1 MMAAPRSRAVREG
14 PLRAPHRSLME
25 AAGLS
30 PEDVRDLGK
39 PLVGIVYTY
48 SSIVPGHVHLDRVV
62 QAVAEGVASAGGIPV
77 VGAAVSVDDGIA
89 MGHEGMRY
97 SLPSRE
103 LVADSIEVFTEAH
116 RVDAV
121 VVVTSC
127 DKMLPGALLA
137 AARLRDEV
145 PVYIVNGGPM
155 LAGRGAP
162 GCGGCRLGLGHV
174 FEAVGRLLRG
184 EIGEEELRAVEERAL
199 PGPGSCAGLYT
210 ANTMALAAE
219 ALGFI
224 LPGAAAVPAV
234 FSERLWAARRT
245 GRLAVRAVERGWTAS
260 MFLTERSLLN
270 AFAVDAALGGS
281 TNTLLHLTALA
292 VEAGIPLSLDA
303 LEDLFSRTPWI
314 GDLEP
319 GGRYFMEDL
328 YWAGGVPAVV
338 RELIRAGVFDG
349 SAPAATGEPW
359 SRVAARTA
367 ASYGGAVRRL
377 EEALAPRSPLRVLK
391 GSLAPEGAVVKAVHV
406 ERRRLRGPALVFD
419 REEDAIRHVREK
431 GLEPGTVVIV
441 RYEGPAGGPGMREM
455 LQLTSMIYGMGLG
468 DEVAVVTDG
477 RFSGATR
484 GLMVGHVS
492 PEAMAGG
499 PIALVRDGD
508 EVLVDLDQGRLD
520 LLVDSG
526 ELEERRRSWSPPS
539 WKLEQ
544 LRRLAERGSVL
555 YSYAAM
561 ACSASRGAARRCPKQ
576 LPPSTPESPRD
587 TAGPSAAA
595 Q

>member
-1 MMAAPRSRAVREG
+1 MRAPRSREVREG

-25 AAGLS
+25 ASGIS
-30 PEDVRDLGK
+30 PEDVRDLDK

-48 SSIVPGHVHLDRVV
+48 SSIVPGHVHLDRIAS
-62 QAVAEGVASAGGIPV
+62 AVAEGVASAGGIPV
-77 VGAAVSVDDGIA
+77 FGAAVSVDDGIA

-103 LVADSIEVFTEAH
+103 VVADSIEAFAEAH
-116 RVDAV
+116 RVDAL

-137 AARLRDEV
+137 AARMKDEI

-162 GCGGCRLGLGHV
+162 GCPGCRIGLGHV
-174 FEAVGRLLRG
+174 FEAAGRLLRG
-184 EIGEEELRAVEERAL
+184 EIGPEDLMRVEERAL

-210 ANTMALAAE
+210 ANTMAVAAE
-219 ALGFI
+219 AMGLI
-224 LPGAAAVPAV
+224 LPGGAAVPAV
-234 FSERLWAARRT
+234 YAERIWVARRT
-245 GRLAVRAVERGWTAS
+245 GRLAVRAVEKGWTAS
-260 MFLTERSLLN
+260 MFINKRGILN

-292 VEAGIPLSLDA
+292 VEAGEPLGLGELEA
-303 LEDLFSRTPWI
+303 LFAKTPWI

-328 YWAGGVPAVV
+328 YEAGGVPAVI

-359 SRVAARTA
+359 EKVARSRP
-367 ASYGGAVRRL
+367 ASYGRAVRRI
-377 EEALAPRSPLRVLK
+377 EEALSKRSPLRMLR
-391 GSLAPEGAVVKAVHV
+391 GSLAPGGAVVKAVRV
-406 ERRRLRGPALVFD
+406 RRTRIRGPALVFD
-419 REEDAIRHVREK
+419 REEDAIDYVRRN
-431 GLEPGTVVIV
+431 GLEPGTVVVV

-455 LQLTSMIYGMGLG
+455 LQLTSLIYGMGLG
-468 DEVAVVTDG
+468 DEVALVTDG

-492 PEAMAGG
+492 PEAIAGG
-499 PIALVRDGD
+499 PIGLVEDGD
-508 EVLVDLDQGRLD
+508 EVLVDLEAGRLE
-520 LLVDSG
+520 LLVDPG
-526 ELEERRRSWSPPS
+526 ELEERRRRWKPPE

-544 LRRLAERGSVL
+544 LKRLADRGSLL
-555 YSYAAM
+555 YNYAVM
-561 ACSASRGAARRCPKQ
+561 ACSADKGAARRCPKE
-576 LPPSTPESPRD
+576 LPL
-587 TAGPSAAA
+587 AAR
-595 Q
+595 